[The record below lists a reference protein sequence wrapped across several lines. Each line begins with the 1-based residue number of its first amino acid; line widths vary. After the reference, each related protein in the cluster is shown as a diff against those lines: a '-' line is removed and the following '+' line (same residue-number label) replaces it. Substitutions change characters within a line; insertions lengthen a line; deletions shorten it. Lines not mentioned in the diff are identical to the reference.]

1 MQLRFKTA
9 LNSWEYVSQQ
19 AWRGVSLERCPLH
32 PNGGCSFARHGTYAR
47 VEPPGTRIPRWYC
60 PEGHC
65 TFSLLADCFASRLSG
80 SLTELER
87 VVVEAEQAK
96 SLEAAADCLRTD
108 DISLPGRFA
117 GRGAASDRCIPC
129 SGSCSISS
137 RNASA
142 VASRPS
148 PRFANGS
155 VWSGSF
161 RTRGK
166 WPTSTSVCCRRRLVL
181 RPLVQPAITADEFN
195 MTRGQTR
202 RRISVK
208 FSSIVFP

>member
-1 MQLRFKTA
+1 MHVTA
-9 LNSWEYVSQQ
+9 PMRGLTRLAPAYRAGIVLKVTAHSACWRIASHRDSPDRSATWSGLSWRSSEPR
-19 AWRGVSLERCPLH
+19 AWKRQPT
-32 PNGGCSFARHGTYAR
+32 AYAR
-47 VEPPGTRIPRWYC
+47 T
-60 PEGHC
+60 
-65 TFSLLADCFASRLSG
+65 TSLFR
-80 SLTELER
+80 
-87 VVVEAEQAK
+87 
-96 SLEAAADCLRTD
+96 
-108 DISLPGRFA
+108 GRFV
-117 GRGAASDRCIPC
+117 GRSAASGGSIWR
-129 SGSCSISS
+129 SGSCATSS
-137 RNASA
+137 RNAFA